1 MPPRFRYPRQGPV
14 GVNPPPP
21 GNTAGPTFAVQ
32 NTGSAGPS
40 PDLRSLFRCGRSLVA
55 RNETPRRTFLCR
67 PRGDPQHMEVM
78 MRKIFS
84 MVIVAGALAVS
95 ACNTV
100 EGVGKD
106 VSSAGDAVSGAANET
121 K

>member
-1 MPPRFRYPRQGPV
+1 
-14 GVNPPPP
+14 
-21 GNTAGPTFAVQ
+21 
-32 NTGSAGPS
+32 
-40 PDLRSLFRCGRSLVA
+40 
-55 RNETPRRTFLCR
+55 
-67 PRGDPQHMEVM
+67 

-84 MVIVAGALAVS
+84 VALIASAVLVS

-106 VSSAGDAVSGAANET
+106 VKSAGSTVAKTADDA